1 MNNKIK
7 KTYRIITKLFLFS
20 FLKTTNF
27 FLQKSNYKIIPA
39 VSDYNSFNFDYSKST
54 RRLVLRKNEKSFDKI
69 VIDSTHSETDLC
81 FLGKKYS
88 TNKSSLNLNGHRSGY
103 TSLYSLLF
111 SRLKEEKCLV
121 AEIGIEKNA
130 STNMWRD
137 YFSKARIDCFELEK
151 KKIDLAKIQKL
162 KKVHYHYIDVSNP
175 EVITKQFNKVNKKF
189 DIIIDDSTHK
199 FNHQINIIKNTYKF
213 LKSGGYLVIEDIYRF
228 KKEHEENNY
237 FEKLKHLKKI
247 FSKIVFIETAHAN
260 NFTASWKCEKILLLI
275 KK

>member
-1 MNNKIK
+1 MNNKVK
-7 KTYRIITKLFLFS
+7 KTYRIVTKLFLFS
-20 FLKTTNF
+20 FLKIANF

-54 RRLVLRKNEKSFDKI
+54 RRLVLRKNKKSFDKI

-130 STNMWRD
+130 
-137 YFSKARIDCFELEK
+137 
-151 KKIDLAKIQKL
+151 
-162 KKVHYHYIDVSNP
+162 
-175 EVITKQFNKVNKKF
+175 
-189 DIIIDDSTHK
+189 
-199 FNHQINIIKNTYKF
+199 
-213 LKSGGYLVIEDIYRF
+213 
-228 KKEHEENNY
+228 
-237 FEKLKHLKKI
+237 
-247 FSKIVFIETAHAN
+247 
-260 NFTASWKCEKILLLI
+260 
-275 KK
+275 